1 MLMKR
6 LAAPPLG
13 LCLLA
18 LILLA
23 TWAQAT
29 PAQTRWQQFSGP
41 DDDFTIDF
49 PAPPEHSIIP
59 TGSEGEG
66 DVEFYAAAIGG
77 QVLSI
82 GYHDG
87 APQMNVTSRQSLNA
101 LAEGCRLY
109 ARAGGRKL
117 LRLRALPG
125 GVIECMSTGR
135 SLDPRY
141 KTDRRLE
148 RTLVRG
154 RRYYT
159 LSVTSWTEAID
170 MASATRFFS
179 SFRLTSPLGPAA
191 ATGAYARPDAA
202 PLTPRYEYDN
212 AAGLTRVTLPSSP
225 AGGVSG
231 PYAVSFGA
239 RYVFDKDWRRAGT
252 LNEVMLMFDV
262 TGRGEVCPGRCRLT
276 LTADGESDELEV
288 TARSVPLD
296 GGGTLQMVSVSL
308 RPQSFRRLAGARA
321 VGLHLG
327 DVSFRL
333 TDAQMDGLRKM
344 VPFLNERLLP

>member
-1 MLMKR
+1 MKCLTGELTVR
-6 LAAPPLG
+6 YLFAVV
-13 LCLLA
+13 LLA
-18 LILLA
+18 VC
-23 TWAQAT
+23 AQVSV
-29 PAQTRWQQFSGP
+29 AQGRWLKFSGP
-41 DDDFTIDF
+41 DGDFTVEF
-49 PAPPEHSIIP
+49 PAAPEHSTIP

-66 DVEFYAAAIGG
+66 DLELYAAAIGG

-87 APQMNVTSRQSLNA
+87 PLQMNVTSRQSLNA

-117 LRLRALPG
+117 VRVRALPG
-125 GVIECMSTGR
+125 VVECLSTGR
-135 SLDPRY
+135 SLNPRY

-159 LSVTSWTEAID
+159 LSVTSWTDSID
-170 MASATRFFS
+170 MTSAARFFS
-179 SFRLTSPLGPAA
+179 SFRLTPAQGPAA
-191 ATGAYARPDAA
+191 VPTGAYARPVAA

-212 AAGLTRVTLPSSP
+212 ATGLTRITLPSSP

-231 PYAVSFGA
+231 PYTISLGA
-239 RYVFDKDWRRAGT
+239 LYVFDRDWHRAGT
-252 LNEVMLMFDV
+252 LNEVMLLFNV
-262 TGRGEVCPGRCRLT
+262 TGRGEVCPSRCRLT
-276 LTADGESDELEV
+276 LTGDGDSDELEV
-288 TARSVPLD
+288 SARSVPLD

-308 RPQSFRRLAGARA
+308 RPQSFRRLAGARV
-321 VGLHLG
+321 VGFRLG
-327 DVSFRL
+327 GVSFRL